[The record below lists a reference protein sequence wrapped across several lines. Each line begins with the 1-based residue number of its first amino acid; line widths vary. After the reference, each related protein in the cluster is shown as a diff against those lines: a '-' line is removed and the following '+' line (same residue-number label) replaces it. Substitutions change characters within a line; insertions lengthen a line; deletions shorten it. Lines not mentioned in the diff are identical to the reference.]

1 MTVGLLGWVCYGLG
15 WLVVTV
21 GLQWFVFV
29 CDLVVVVVVAVV
41 VGLWVV
47 VETLQEKMFIAT
59 KKNHYNNIRVVEIV
73 DTRCC
78 NKI

>member
-21 GLQWFVFV
+21 GLKWFVFV
-29 CDLVVVVVVAVV
+29 CDLVVVVAVV

-59 KKNHYNNIRVVEIV
+59 KK
-73 DTRCC
+73 
-78 NKI
+78 KPL

>member
-29 CDLVVVVVVAVV
+29 CDLVVVVVVVVAVAVV

-47 VETLQEKMFIAT
+47 VETLQEKMFIAM
-59 KKNHYNNIRVVEIV
+59 KK
-73 DTRCC
+73 
-78 NKI
+78 KPL